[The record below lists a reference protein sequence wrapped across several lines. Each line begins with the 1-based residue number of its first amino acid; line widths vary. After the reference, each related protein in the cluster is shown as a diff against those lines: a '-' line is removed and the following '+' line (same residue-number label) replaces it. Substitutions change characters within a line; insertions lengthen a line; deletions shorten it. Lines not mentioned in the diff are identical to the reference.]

1 MADKYRES
9 SENSIQ
15 PVKATDE
22 IDLADI
28 IRQLWIKRKFIL
40 TVTGFFLLLGILI
53 AYTAPVQY
61 TAQCVILPQSSRQN
75 APANLGGL
83 AAIAGVNIG
92 TTLIN
97 EGNISPSIYPQV
109 INSFPY
115 VREIMQ
121 IPIIVEK
128 SEGEEIT
135 LYDYYSNKKYREND
149 LPAIIKKYTI
159 GLPHTIISALRSHN
173 IEEANINPF
182 INSNGNGIVKITP
195 QEQTVYDAIKN
206 AIQYEY
212 NSRQGILTLGYAF
225 PEALAAAQI
234 SEQLHKTLEKYVV
247 EYKTKTV
254 QENLIF
260 VEQSYQAAKKD
271 FLQKQTNLADFQDA
285 NRGLVTATSR
295 ATETRLRSEFEIAF
309 TIYNELARQREQAKL
324 AIEETRPVLT
334 VINPVIVPISKSAP
348 QRTKTIAVF
357 LIIGLVAPIIWVMTA
372 PFFRY
377 ITGNI
382 KQKEER

>member
-15 PVKATDE
+15 PVKAADE

-135 LYDYYSNKKYREND
+135 LYDYYSNKKYRENG
-149 LPAIIKKYTI
+149 LPVIIKKYTI
-159 GLPHTIISALRSHN
+159 GLPHTIISALRSNN

-254 QENLIF
+254 RENLIF

-348 QRTKTIAVF
+348 QRTKTIAIF

>member
-15 PVKATDE
+15 PVKAADE

-115 VREIMQ
+115 VREIVQ

-372 PFFRY
+372 PFFGY

>member
-135 LYDYYSNKKYREND
+135 LYDYYSNKKYRENG

-159 GLPHTIISALRSHN
+159 GLPHTIISALRSNN

-254 QENLIF
+254 RENLIF

-348 QRTKTIAVF
+348 QRTKTIAIF

>member
-15 PVKATDE
+15 PVKAADE

-372 PFFRY
+372 PFFGY